1 MSPPERRFSRTGAMV
16 FDRMEQTPGLRLL
29 FTLAV
34 VVVLIYGLRLTQPV
48 LLPFAIAAFLAV
60 TSMPIVGWLTAKRV
74 PLPIAILA
82 TVAVVAGVFGLLAVL
97 SAQQFSELQARI
109 PAYAEALQLQFS
121 GLLGRLEGRWVLFGD
136 LRADVMGLLNFGV
149 LVSWAGVAF
158 RWAVSFVSTTFLVFL
173 ILAFALGE
181 AAVLPRKLRVIGGG
195 GGASGARMQK
205 IVREVQR
212 YLVIKTLVSLATGV
226 LLGSWTW
233 VTGVESPVLLGLVA
247 FGLNYVPTIG
257 SILASLPALA
267 LAVVQFDFEVNAV
280 TGFDVQAALVVG
292 LGYLGVNMVLG
303 NWLEPILMGRSLGLS
318 TMFVVF
324 SLIFWGWLWGPV
336 GALLSV
342 PLTMIVK
349 IMLENTQDLKWVAVL
364 LDKAPPPDGP
374 GLGGGRDSTT
384 TVAVDEDGGAASPA

>member
-1 MSPPERRFSRTGAMV
+1 MTPEEQRPAGGGAMV
-16 FDRMEQTPGLRLL
+16 LDRFGQAPGLRIL

-34 VVVLIYGLRLTQPV
+34 VVILIHGLRLTQPV
-48 LLPFAIAAFLAV
+48 LLPFAVAAFLAV
-60 TSMPIVGWLTAKRV
+60 IGLPIVFWLTSKRV
-74 PLPIAILA
+74 PLPVAILA
-82 TVAVVAGVFGLLAVL
+82 TVVVVAGVFGLLVVL
-97 SAQQFSELQARI
+97 SVQQFSELQTRI
-109 PAYAEALQLQFS
+109 PAYVAALQAQLNHV
-121 GLLGRLEGRWVLFGD
+121 LGQMEGRWSLFGD
-136 LRADVMGLLNFGV
+136 LRADVMGLVNFPV

-158 RWAVSFVSTTFLVFL
+158 RWALSVVSMTLLVFL

-181 AAVLPRKLRVIGGG
+181 AAVLPRKLRVIAG
-195 GGASGARMQK
+195 SGVGSGTRLEK

-212 YLVIKTLVSLATGV
+212 YLGIKTSVSLATGI

-233 VTGVESPVLLGLVA
+233 AMGVDSPILLGLVA
-247 FGLNYVPTIG
+247 FVLNYVPTIG

-280 TGFDVQAALVVG
+280 TGFDVQGALLVG
-292 LGYLGVNMVLG
+292 LGYLVVNVVLG

-324 SLIFWGWLWGPV
+324 SLMFWGWLWGPI

-349 IMLENTQDLKWVAVL
+349 IMLENTPDLKWVAVL
-364 LDKAPPPDGP
+364 LDKAPPAEGSVVVGDVASAAGAPD
-374 GLGGGRDSTT
+374 S
-384 TVAVDEDGGAASPA
+384 AEKSAA

>member
-1 MSPPERRFSRTGAMV
+1 MV
-16 FDRMEQTPGLRLL
+16 FDRLDQTPGLRLL

-34 VVVLIYGLRLTQPV
+34 VVILIYGLRLTQPV
-48 LLPFAIAAFLAV
+48 LLPFAVGAFLAV
-60 TSMPIVGWLTAKRV
+60 TSMPIVAWLTSKRV
-74 PLPIAILA
+74 PLPVAILA
-82 TVAVVAGVFGLLAVL
+82 TVVVVAGVFGLLTLL

-109 PAYAEALQLQFS
+109 PAYAEALQLQLS
-121 GLLGRLEGRWVLFGD
+121 ELLGRMEGRWVILGD

-149 LVSWAGVAF
+149 FVSWAGVAF
-158 RWAVSFVSTTFLVFL
+158 RWAVSFVSTTFLIFL

-233 VTGVESPVLLGLVA
+233 MMGVDSPVLLGLVA

-267 LAVVQFDFEVNAV
+267 LAVVQFDFEVAAV

-292 LGYLGVNMVLG
+292 LGYLVVNVVLG

-364 LDKAPPPDGP
+364 LDKAPPPEGPAVEGVGSPPPAGADDGD
-374 GLGGGRDSTT
+374 GLRGGGPR
-384 TVAVDEDGGAASPA
+384 E

>member
-1 MSPPERRFSRTGAMV
+1 MV
-16 FDRMEQTPGLRLL
+16 FDRLEQTPGLRLL
-29 FTLAV
+29 LTLAV
-34 VVVLIYGLRLTQPV
+34 VVVLIHGMRLTQPV
-48 LLPFAIAAFLAV
+48 LLPFAVAAFLAV
-60 TSMPIVGWLTAKRV
+60 ISLPIVLWLTKKRV
-74 PLPIAILA
+74 PLSLAILA
-82 TVAVVAGVFGLLAVL
+82 TVVVVAGVFGLLVVL
-97 SAQQFSELQARI
+97 SVQQFSELQARI
-109 PAYAEALQLQFS
+109 PAYAEALQIQLNDV
-121 GLLGRLEGRWVLFGD
+121 LGRLEGRWGLLGD
-136 LRADVMGLLNFGV
+136 LRANVMGLLNFPV

-158 RWAVSFVSTTFLVFL
+158 RWALSVVSMTLLVFL

-181 AAVLPRKLRVIGGG
+181 AAVLPRKLRLIGG
-195 GGASGARMQK
+195 SGVGSGTRMEK
-205 IVREVQR
+205 IVGEVQR

-233 VTGVESPVLLGLVA
+233 AMGVESPILLGLVA

-267 LAVVQFDFEVNAV
+267 LALVQFDFEVNAV
-280 TGFDVQAALVVG
+280 TGFDVQGALVVG
-292 LGYLGVNMVLG
+292 LGYLVVNVVLG

-324 SLIFWGWLWGPV
+324 SLIFWGWLWGPI

-364 LDKAPPPDGP
+364 LDKAPPPD
-374 GLGGGRDSTT
+374 
-384 TVAVDEDGGAASPA
+384 AAGGATATQGRTAPGAGETPA